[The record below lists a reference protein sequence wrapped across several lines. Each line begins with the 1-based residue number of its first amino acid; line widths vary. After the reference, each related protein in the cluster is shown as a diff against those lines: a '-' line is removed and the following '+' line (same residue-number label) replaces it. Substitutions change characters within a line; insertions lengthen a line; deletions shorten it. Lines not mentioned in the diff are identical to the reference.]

1 MAAFSSSLSCYF
13 GTAVAMG
20 ANNLLAYQPNSPP
33 FDEMPIETSEE
44 LLDRTSQ
51 RELRT
56 KQPDRGKRP
65 VMR

>member
-1 MAAFSSSLSCYF
+1 
-13 GTAVAMG
+13 MG